1 MSPSRLQT
9 TLVWAT
15 TLLATVLPAPVPF
28 AAAAALPN
36 LRILTLGD
44 SITKGSGSTH
54 NNGYRDYLR
63 TKLGAEG
70 IKVDMIGTLRNG
82 VMQDNNHEG
91 HSGDDLAD
99 IQNFWQKPTAAKP
112 NLVLIHAGTNN
123 MDLEIDLDIA
133 PQLYEGIL
141 DGILKQSPYTTILVA
156 PVIWANDARM
166 QRNTDAFNQKLRA
179 LVQRKQ
185 QAGKHILLT
194 PVGIASAA
202 DLSDKKHPNNSGYQK
217 FANAWF
223 SGILDAQAR
232 GWLQLPATIDQS
244 QYPGVGLGW
253 NR

>member
-1 MSPSRLQT
+1 MALLRLQT
-9 TLVWAT
+9 ILVWAVA
-15 TLLATVLPAPVPF
+15 LLATMLPA
-28 AAAAALPN
+28 AASLPN

-63 TKLGAEG
+63 KMLGAEG

-91 HSGDDLAD
+91 HSGDDLRD
-99 IQNFWQKPTAAKP
+99 IQTFWQKPTAAKP
-112 NLVLIHAGTNN
+112 NAVLIHAGTNN
-123 MDLEIDLDIA
+123 MDLEIDLDVA
-133 PQLYEGIL
+133 PQLLESIV
-141 DGILKQSPYTTILVA
+141 DGIFKQSPYTTIFVA

-166 QRNTDAFNQKLRA
+166 QRNTDAYNQQLRA
-179 LVQRKQ
+179 VVQRKQ

-194 PVGIASAA
+194 PVDIKSTA
-202 DLSDKKHPNNSGYQK
+202 DLSDKKHPNNAGYQK

-223 SGILDAQAR
+223 KGIMDADSR
-232 GWLQLPATIDQS
+232 GWLQPPAIIDQS
-244 QYPGVGLGW
+244 QYPGIGLGW